1 MQIAPKPRIE
11 CKASE
16 GIDPLKLC
24 PVVAHRAEID
34 GEALY
39 ENKYLLMQVG
49 AKCWLMHKLL
59 VECVNEFNRPVSA
72 KEKSK

>member
-1 MQIAPKPRIE
+1 MQIAPKPRSE

-39 ENKYLLMQVG
+39 ENKYTLMQ
-49 AKCWLMHKLL
+49 AAARCWLAHRVL
-59 VECVNEFNRPVSA
+59 VECVNEFNKPAKA
-72 KEKSK
+72 KEKTK